1 MNEQIQ
7 NLNQALLAAMDTY
20 AERTCFRVK
29 RGSRYQDV
37 SYRRFQKLTF
47 RLASFFRDYG
57 LSQGERV
64 AIIADN
70 CLEWI
75 VAYVACLLSGGIAV
89 PLSTSLAPDMLCFIL
104 QDAGARLVVVHDDRQ
119 EGILES
125 IVEEL
130 PDLDTVLAISKDEES
145 LLGAFP
151 MAEVLNQEIS
161 SEEMAAIRASAEAI
175 DSQALASIHYTTGKT
190 DRPRGAVFDHAQRL
204 ASMRHLAEWFTLN
217 EDDLAFTFAPWS
229 YIPSLDA
236 SLHYFLSGMTNV
248 VAESRQ
254 ATFDNLQQASPTL
267 GLVTPYTLEGVYHL
281 IIDKISQL
289 PESSREAF
297 HWALATSREY
307 HDAGLTAS
315 QELREQYARAD
326 MTFFSQIRGWM
337 GGRLRCLYSV
347 GAPLSQELAQFL
359 EAIGLLALDSY
370 NVIEAGGFPATN
382 RPDKRRA
389 NSCGQVATGFQIR
402 IAEDGEVLV
411 RGETVMREYWR
422 QPEETQQA
430 IDTDGWLHTGDLG
443 RFDRDGYLY
452 LTGRKRS
459 LIVLSTGR
467 KVVPTTIEN
476 ALVASPFIDQAVV
489 FGNGRLYISAL
500 IVPNL
505 KAVAAHLRETGESD
519 ADLATPT
526 TSPKLRKLM
535 DKVVMEANS
544 QLARWEWVRGYS
556 ILDQSLIEIADE
568 LTAATEIDRQAIAEQ
583 YAEHIEAMYPM
594 PVRVAEKAVTQVQI
608 EPEQLRELLEKQDIL
623 DAWMEDAGIG
633 FLFDLARAKRIDG
646 PSMVSICD
654 AAVAI
659 AQMQSEEKPLST
671 ALIVGDTA
679 HIARILPHSEIQLQR
694 HDHIRRMRQVVIALA
709 KMVDGLVLG
718 YGVDKHGYVRGI
730 HKLEVALDEAGSFL
744 LGPRF
749 RHHAA
754 ISRHCDAVVLFVPTG
769 GQQVRVFADGQLVG
783 RYGNG
788 SWSPESISRIDEAVA
803 RLAERKNYDLTLL
816 QRVLRCAFHMSEQN
830 LGAIFV
836 LGDADAILERSD
848 PPVIGSFATIA
859 SADME
864 QLSDQELVNFAKQD
878 GATVIDAQGR
888 LRGCMVLLRP
898 AADTQ
903 AEIGLGKGARHSSA
917 AKMSAEGACLA
928 ITVSQD
934 GPITVYDCGQQV
946 LSL

>member
-1 MNEQIQ
+1 MSEQLQ
-7 NLNQALLAAMDTY
+7 NLNQALLTAMDDY
-20 AERTCFRVK
+20 AERTCFQIK
-29 RGSRYQDV
+29 RGSRYQDI
-37 SYRRFQKLTF
+37 SYRRFQSLTF
-47 RLASFFRDYG
+47 RLVSFFRRQG
-57 LSQGERV
+57 LTQGERV

-89 PLSTSLAPDMLCFIL
+89 PLPTSLTSDMLCFIL
-104 QDAGARLVVVHDDRQ
+104 QDSGTRLAVIHDERQ
-119 EGILES
+119 SRILDS

-130 PDLDTVLAISKDEES
+130 PDLDTILAINKDEES

-151 MAEVLNQEIS
+151 LTEVLTREVAF
-161 SEEMAAIRASAEAI
+161 EEREVIRTCAENI
-175 DSQALASIHYTTGKT
+175 DPQALASIHYAAGKT

-204 ASMRHLAEWFTLN
+204 RAMRHLADWFALN

-229 YIPSLDA
+229 YMPSLDA

-267 GLVTPYTLEGVYHL
+267 GLVTPYTLEEFYHL

-289 PESSREAF
+289 PEFSRETF
-297 HWALATSREY
+297 YWALATSREY
-307 HDAGLTAS
+307 HSAGLTAS

-382 RPDKRRA
+382 RADQRRA
-389 NSCGQVATGFQIR
+389 NSCGQVAAGFQIR

-422 QPEETQQA
+422 RPEETQQV
-430 IDTDGWLHTGDLG
+430 IDSDGWLHTGDLG
-443 RFDRDGYLY
+443 RFDRNGYLY

-467 KVVPTTIEN
+467 KVVPTTIEK
-476 ALVASPFIDQAVV
+476 ALIASPFIDQAMV
-489 FGNGRLYISAL
+489 FGNGRLFISAL

-505 KAVAAHLRETGESD
+505 EAVAAHLRENGDSD
-519 ADLATPT
+519 AGMATPT
-526 TSPKLRKLM
+526 NSPKLRKLL
-535 DKVVMEANS
+535 DKVLVEVNS
-544 QLARWEWVRGYS
+544 QLARWEWIRGYS
-556 ILDQSLIEIADE
+556 ILDQPLIEITE
-568 LTAATEIDRQAIAEQ
+568 ESAATTEIDRQAIAEQ

-594 PVRVAEKAVTQVQI
+594 PVRLAEKAVTQVQI

-633 FLFDLARAKRIDG
+633 FLFDLARAKGIDAS
-646 PSMVSICD
+646 SMVSICD

-671 ALIVGDTA
+671 ALIVGDPA

-730 HKLEVALDEAGSFL
+730 HKLEVGLDEASSFL

-749 RHHAA
+749 RQHAA
-754 ISRHCDAVVLFVPTG
+754 ISRHCDAVVFFVPTG
-769 GQQVRVFADGQLVG
+769 GRQVRVFSDGQLVG
-783 RYGNG
+783 RYANG
-788 SWSPESISRIDEAVA
+788 SWSPESIPRIDEAVA
-803 RLAERKNYDLTLL
+803 RLAEHKNYDLPML
-816 QRVLRCAFHMSEQN
+816 QRVLRCAFLMSEQN

-848 PPVIGSFATIA
+848 LPAIGSIATIA
-859 SADME
+859 SVDME
-864 QLSDQELVNFAKQD
+864 HLSEQELVNFAKQD

-917 AKMSAEGACLA
+917 AKMSAEGGCLA

>member
-1 MNEQIQ
+1 MNRQIQ

-29 RGSRYQDV
+29 RGGRHQDI
-37 SYRRFQKLTF
+37 SYRQFQRLTF
-47 RLASFFRDYG
+47 RLASFFRRYG
-57 LSQGERV
+57 LTEGERV

-70 CLEWI
+70 CLEWM

-89 PLSTSLAPDMLCFIL
+89 PLPTSLASDTLCLIM
-104 QDAGARLVVVHDDRQ
+104 QDSGARLAVVHDERQ
-119 EGILES
+119 SRILES

-151 MAEVLNQEIS
+151 VAEVLTNEVTT
-161 SEEMAAIRASAEAI
+161 EEWEAI
-175 DSQALASIHYTTGKT
+175 QVGAESIDPQALASIRYTTGKT
-190 DRPRGAVFDHAQRL
+190 DKPRGAVFDHTQRL
-204 ASMRHLAEWFTLN
+204 RSMRHLAEWFKLN

-229 YIPSLDA
+229 YTPSLDA
-236 SLHYFLSGMTNV
+236 SLHYFLSGVTNV

-254 ATFDNLQQASPTL
+254 ATYDNLQQASPTL
-267 GLVTPYTLEGVYHL
+267 GLVTPYTLEGVYRL
-281 IIDKISQL
+281 IIDKIGQL

-315 QELREQYARAD
+315 QELRDQYVRAD

-389 NSCGQVATGFQIR
+389 NSCGQIAAGFQIR
-402 IAEDGEVLV
+402 IAKDGEVLV

-422 QPEETQQA
+422 RPEETQRV
-430 IDTDGWLHTGDLG
+430 IDSDGWLHTGDLG
-443 RFDRDGYLY
+443 RFDRDCYLY
-452 LTGRKRS
+452 LTGRNQS

-467 KVVPTTIEN
+467 KVMPTTIEN
-476 ALVASPFIDQAVV
+476 ALVASPFIDQAMV

-505 KAVAAHLRETGESD
+505 EAVAACLRENGGSD
-519 ADLATPT
+519 ADLVTPT
-526 TSPKLRKLM
+526 TSPKVRKLL
-535 DKVVMEANS
+535 DKVLVEVNG
-544 QLARWEWVRGYS
+544 QLARWEWIRGYS
-556 ILDQSLIEIADE
+556 ILDQTLIEITDE
-568 LTAATEIDRQAIAEQ
+568 LAAATEIDRQTISEQ
-583 YAEHIEAMYPM
+583 YAEQIEAMYPT
-594 PVRVAEKAVTQVQI
+594 PVRLAQKAVTQVQI

-671 ALIVGDTA
+671 ALIVGDPT
-679 HIARILPHSEIQLQR
+679 HIARILPRSEIQLQR

-718 YGVDKHGYVRGI
+718 YGVDNHGYVRGI
-730 HKLEVALDEAGSFL
+730 HKLEVMLDETGSFL

-754 ISRHCDAVVLFVPTG
+754 ISRHCDAVVFFVPTG
-769 GQQVRVFADGQLVG
+769 GRQVRVFADGQLVG
-783 RYGNG
+783 RYANG
-788 SWSPESISRIDEAVA
+788 SWSRESMPRIDQAVA
-803 RLAERKNYDLTLL
+803 RLAEQRNYDLPLL
-816 QRVLRCAFHMSEQN
+816 QQVLRCAFHMSEQN

-848 PPVIGSFATIA
+848 PPQISSFATIA
-859 SADME
+859 DADIE
-864 QLSDQELVNFAKQD
+864 RLSEQELVNFAKQD
-878 GATVIDAQGR
+878 GATVIDVQGR

-898 AADTQ
+898 AADTE

-917 AKMSAEGACLA
+917 AKMSAEGECLA

-934 GPITVYDCGQQV
+934 GPITVYDRGQQV